1 MMKSKPMKQRQLGRS
16 DLRVSALGLGCM
28 GMSQSYG
35 PGNDEESIA
44 TIHRALDL
52 GVNFLD
58 TANVYGADGANEKLV
73 GRAIAGR
80 RHVLVLAT
88 KFGITRDASGLPTGV
103 SATPADVRTS
113 CDESL
118 ARLGVDVIDLYYL
131 HRVDPR
137 TPIEETVGAM
147 ADLVRAGKVRYLG
160 LSEASGPTIRRAHAV
175 HPITAL
181 QSEYSLWFREP
192 ERSVLA
198 TCRELG
204 VSFVPFSPL
213 GRGFLSGRVR
223 DVDALSP
230 NDMRRQVPR
239 FQGADLQRNLALLD
253 RFEALA
259 RAKHCSPP
267 QLALAWLLK
276 QGEDIVPIPGT
287 KRRQYLE
294 DNLGAMDVELTAGDL
309 AELNA
314 TFPADGT
321 FGGRYPASME
331 RLVDRG

>member
-1 MMKSKPMKQRQLGRS
+1 MTGPLTRRQLGRS
-16 DLRVSALGLGCM
+16 ALQVSALGLGCM

-35 PGNDEESIA
+35 PGDDEESIR

-58 TANVYGADGANEKLV
+58 TANVYGRGVNETLV
-73 GRAIAGR
+73 GRAIEGR
-80 RHVLVLAT
+80 RDSIVLAT
-88 KFGITRDASGLPTGV
+88 KFGIVLDATGGPSGV
-103 SATPADVRTS
+103 SATPADVRAS
-113 CDESL
+113 CEASL

-131 HRVDPR
+131 HRVDPQ
-137 TPIEETVGAM
+137 TPIEDTVGAM
-147 ADLVRAGKVRYLG
+147 AELVRAGKVRYLG
-160 LSEASGPTIRRAHAV
+160 LSEASASTIRRAHAV

-192 ERSVLA
+192 EQSVLKA
-198 TCRELG
+198 CRELG
-204 VSFVPFSPL
+204 ISFVPFSPL

-223 DVDALSP
+223 GVGDLAA
-230 NDMRRQVPR
+230 NDMRRLVPR
-239 FQGADLQRNLALLD
+239 FQEAHLAGNLALLD
-253 RFEALA
+253 RFEAIAA
-259 RAKHCSPP
+259 RKHCSPP

-276 QGEDIVPIPGT
+276 QGTDIVPIPGT

-294 DNLGAMDVELTAGDL
+294 DNLGALGVDLTASDL
-309 AELNA
+309 AELDA
-314 TFPADGT
+314 TFPADGA